1 MTTKTAKH
9 GEIMP
14 DVNQEHFRHHV
25 VAGGFVHGQA
35 TAHRGPIDDMDDQTN
50 KSIDKVLP
58 RPGFPVEATL
68 Q

>member
-1 MTTKTAKH
+1 
-9 GEIMP
+9 MP
-14 DVNQEHFRHHV
+14 DVHQEHFRHHV

-35 TAHRGPIDDMDDQTN
+35 TAHRGPVDDMDDQTN